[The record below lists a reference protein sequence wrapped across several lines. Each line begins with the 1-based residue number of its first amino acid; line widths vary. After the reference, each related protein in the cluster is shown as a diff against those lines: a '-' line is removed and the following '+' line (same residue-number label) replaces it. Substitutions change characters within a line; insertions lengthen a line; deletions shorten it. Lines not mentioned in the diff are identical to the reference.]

1 MSSVNEENA
10 RRFTWQLGL
19 LIVFW
24 GASFFTMIMQEQHLP
39 AAPLNPIEAWSVS
52 HFHPDPW
59 TFHPWEYNPWNER
72 ETLVEALVIWLGL
85 LYGLFRLINLWRI
98 IRDDDQEERWNA
110 FWSLCETF

>member
-1 MSSVNEENA
+1 VNSENS
-10 RRFTWQLGL
+10 RRFAWQLGF

-24 GASFFTMIMQEQHLP
+24 TASNFTMIIQYTHLP
-39 AAPLNPIEAWSVS
+39 PEPLDIAKKMALERWGK
-52 HFHPDPW
+52 PDPW

-98 IRDDDQEERWNA
+98 IRDDDQEEQWNE
-110 FWSLCETF
+110 FWRLCETF